1 VDFGLSDEQ
10 QILQQTVAR
19 LLETECPI
27 SRVRDLYEGEEPYD
41 PGAWKALVELG
52 VAGLLI
58 PEEHGGAGLGLVD
71 LALVAEILGRAAS
84 PVPFLGHALATV
96 AVLEGGSEAQRAR
109 WLPRLAGGEARGTVA
124 WAEEGARPGAAGW
137 EPDTWSLRPEPAGAR
152 GDGTA
157 RGAGAGSGPTPSGAD
172 TAARSGAARAST
184 DAGDSSRDAAVA
196 GTRATVSGTKEWV
209 PAAVGADLLVVGAAG
224 GELLLVEGGAPG
236 VSTAPADALDR
247 TRRLDRLVL
256 EGAPCEPLA
265 AGARAA
271 RRTRDAG
278 LALLAADAFGG
289 ASRLLEL
296 SLDYAQTRVQFGVP
310 IASFQAVKHRLADM
324 AVEVEPARALFWYAA
339 HAWDALPDQA
349 ERAAALAK
357 AHLGDVFAGVARDAV
372 EIHGGLGFT
381 WECDV
386 QLWFKR
392 ALFDRA
398 FLGSPAHHRE
408 RAARLAGWSE
418 TEEATR

>member
-124 WAEEGARPGAAGW
+124 WAEEGARPGAARW
-137 EPDTWSLRPEPAGAR
+137 EPETWSLRAEPAGAPGDRAAGAASGPSPR
-152 GDGTA
+152 GAAGTA
-157 RGAGAGSGPTPSGAD
+157 RSSTEASDSG
-172 TAARSGAARAST
+172 
-184 DAGDSSRDAAVA
+184 RD
-196 GTRATVSGTKEWV
+196 ATVSGTKEWV

>member
-1 VDFGLSDEQ
+1 MDFGLSDEQ

-19 LLETECPI
+19 LLENECPI

-41 PGAWKALVELG
+41 PGAWKALVDLG
-52 VAGLLI
+52 VAGLLV

-71 LALVAEILGRAAS
+71 LALVAEVLGRAAT
-84 PVPFLGHALATV
+84 PVPFLGHAMATV

-109 WLPRLAGGEARGTVA
+109 WLPKLASGEVRGAVA
-124 WAEEGARPGAAGW
+124 WAEEGARPGAARW
-137 EPDTWSLRPEPAGAR
+137 EPETWSLRPERPGAR
-152 GDGTA
+152 GDRA
-157 RGAGAGSGPTPSGAD
+157 AGAAGAATEPPPSRAAD
-172 TAARSGAARAST
+172 TKHSGAARSGAEAP
-184 DAGDSSRDAAVA
+184 GP
-196 GTRATVSGTKEWV
+196 GGEATVSGTKAWA
-209 PAAVGADLLVVGAAG
+209 PAAAGADLLVVGAVG
-224 GELLLVEGGAPG
+224 GELLLMEGGAPG
-236 VSTAPADALDR
+236 VTTEPVDDLDR
-247 TRRLDRLVL
+247 TRRLDRVVL
-256 EGAPCEPLA
+256 EGAPCELLA
-265 AGARAA
+265 AGVRAA
-271 RRTRDAG
+271 RRARDAG

-289 ASRLLEL
+289 ASHLLEL

-310 IASFQAVKHRLADM
+310 VASFQAVKHRLADM
-324 AVEVEPARALFWYAA
+324 AVEVEPARALYWYAA
-339 HAWDALPDQA
+339 HAWDALPDEA

-386 QLWFKR
+386 QLWLKR

-408 RAARLAGWSE
+408 RAARLAGWSD
-418 TEEATR
+418 TEEATA